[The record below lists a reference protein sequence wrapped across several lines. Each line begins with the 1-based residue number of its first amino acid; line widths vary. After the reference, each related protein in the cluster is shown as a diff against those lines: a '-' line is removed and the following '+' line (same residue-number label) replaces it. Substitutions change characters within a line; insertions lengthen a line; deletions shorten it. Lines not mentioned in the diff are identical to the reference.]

1 MSRGRS
7 EKRDKAFRMWEKSG
21 RTMPLVEIAKKLEVT
36 DSLIRKWKHEDAW
49 EARPSRNRGGQPGN
63 KNAEGNKGGGAPP
76 GNKNGWKHG
85 MYESMWMSEIA
96 AEHKMK
102 LMTMETDPRQ
112 ILVNEVSLL
121 EYREYRLMR
130 YSREIEQGWDST
142 ITQSKKERFKKVVE
156 DFGDTPS
163 FDANGFLEV
172 ELKLEHEMIEVE
184 TVTKT
189 PQMLERLLA
198 IEGQLS
204 NVQGRKLKCIAL
216 LDQFDR
222 NELTTAELQLK
233 VERMQ
238 LEVNKLRTEA
248 W

>member
-1 MSRGRS
+1 
-7 EKRDKAFRMWEKSG
+7 
-21 RTMPLVEIAKKLEVT
+21 MPT
-36 DSLIRKWKHEDAW
+36 FDD
-49 EARPSRNRGGQPGN
+49 
-63 KNAEGNKGGGAPP
+63 EGF
-76 GNKNGWKHG
+76 
-85 MYESMWMSEIA
+85 
-96 AEHKMK
+96 
-102 LMTMETDPRQ
+102 LQ
-112 ILVNEVSLL
+112 IE
-121 EYREYRLMR
+121 
-130 YSREIEQGWDST
+130 
-142 ITQSKKERFKKVVE
+142 KKV
-156 DFGDTPS
+156 G
-163 FDANGFLEV
+163 
-172 ELKLEHEMIEVE
+172 HEMIEVE